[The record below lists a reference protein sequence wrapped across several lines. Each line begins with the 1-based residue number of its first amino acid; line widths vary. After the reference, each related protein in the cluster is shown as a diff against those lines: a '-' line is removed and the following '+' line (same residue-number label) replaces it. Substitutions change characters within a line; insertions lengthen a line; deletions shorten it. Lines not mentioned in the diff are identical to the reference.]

1 MEIYTMKNVSLLL
14 LALCVSYSTA
24 DAKHVVWPPVSV
36 NAPTEKLTGERTA
49 DGRPKISDSLL

>member
-1 MEIYTMKNVSLLL
+1 MKNVSLLL

-36 NAPTEKLTGERTA
+36 NAHTEKLTSERTA
-49 DGRPKISDSLL
+49 DGRPKVSDSLL